1 MLRDNN
7 PLFQGSVQLWFGIK
21 TGTVSY
27 ADSFGF
33 SAVAMMYDFSQ
44 NLGGRYENIVFKLL
58 ILGGGHMVLLFP
70 RLFRYVQIFQ
80 TFKKNKKN
88 QEWEKYAE
96 YKDRDFEVQVVGEGM
111 KIFST

>member
-1 MLRDNN
+1 
-7 PLFQGSVQLWFGIK
+7 
-21 TGTVSY
+21 
-27 ADSFGF
+27 
-33 SAVAMMYDFSQ
+33 
-44 NLGGRYENIVFKLL
+44 
-58 ILGGGHMVLLFP
+58 MVLLFP
-70 RLFRYVQIFQ
+70 RLFRYFQIFQ